1 LTGELYGIKCLDMF
15 NWRTVWDKVFSLTFH
30 EKPKY
35 IHVKKKE
42 YIHNYVYKTSEILQ
56 SIPKQKHYFM
66 TD

>member
-1 LTGELYGIKCLDMF
+1 MF

>member
-1 LTGELYGIKCLDMF
+1 ML

-35 IHVKKKE
+35 IHVKKKRI
-42 YIHNYVYKTSEILQ
+42 YSQLCLQNFRNITIYPKTKTLF
-56 SIPKQKHYFM
+56 HM